1 MAGGTGGEAWQGWLN
16 RHGPGMLLLARQ
28 WVTGRADA
36 EDVVQEAFLRF
47 WRARERGDRTIATQP
62 IEDPVAYLFAC
73 VNRAA
78 MDWQRGG
85 RRRGVRENSV
95 AAARFEA
102 SSDAAMLSGPLERE
116 ERRAAVEAALA
127 RLPEPQREVLVL
139 KVWAGLSFPQIGQA
153 LGVPPDTAA
162 SRYRYGLA
170 KLREQLAEELIP

>member
-1 MAGGTGGEAWQGWLN
+1 MAGREAWQAWQAWLD

-28 WVTGRADA
+28 WVAARDDA

-47 WRARERGDRTIATQP
+47 WRAREGRDSSPAVP

-73 VNRAA
+73 VKRAA
-78 MDWQRGG
+78 MDWRRGG
-85 RRRGVRENSV
+85 RRRGRREEAVAFARAEV
-95 AAARFEA
+95 AA
-102 SSDAAMLSGPLERE
+102 DAPLLSAPLEQA

-162 SRYRYGLA
+162 SRYRYALA
-170 KLREQLAEELIP
+170 KLREQLAGELIP